1 MNEAGRWRVELARKI
16 AGYYASHPGIVMIV
30 IGGSAARGVADAYSD
45 IDMLIYWTKVDGDW
59 LASAPLEPHGGKR
72 FTFRGMFDDRVYLE
86 QYRIGD
92 LKIDVGHLEMAWWEE
107 QVADV
112 LEKHDEASDVQEMLY
127 GFLNAIPLH
136 GDQLYAESCD
146 RISRYPEAL
155 ALKMVTAHLHFYPLW
170 VFSEH
175 GLGRGD
181 LLSFYDYLRG
191 AITDIIGVLAGLN
204 RIYTSTNKPK
214 RTGDLLRKMPIA
226 PRDVA
231 GRIDAILAG
240 DRRDA
245 VPLLGELI
253 EEVIDLVEVHM
264 PEVDTARARTLF
276 AFQVWPCRTM
286 PEFPVDIPEHP

>member
-1 MNEAGRWRVELARKI
+1 MNEAGRWRVEIARRI
-16 AGYYASHPGIVMIV
+16 AEYYAVRPDVAMIV

-45 IDMLIYWTKVDGDW
+45 IDMLVYWTKVDGDW
-59 LASAPLEPHGGKR
+59 LAGAPLEPRGGKR

-92 LKIDVGHLEMAWWEE
+92 LKIDVGHLELEWWGE
-107 QVADV
+107 QVAEV
-112 LEKHDEASDVQEMLY
+112 LEKGEEAPDVQEMLY
-127 GFLNAIPLH
+127 GFLHAVPLH
-136 GDQLYAESCD
+136 GDRVYAEWCD
-146 RISRYPEAL
+146 RIGRYPESL
-155 ALKMVTAHLHFYPLW
+155 ALKMVTGHLHFHPLW

-191 AITDIIGVLAGLN
+191 AITNIIGVLAGLN
-204 RIYTSTNKPK
+204 RIYTSTDKPK
-214 RTGDLLRKMPIA
+214 RTGDVLRTMRIA

-245 VPLLGELI
+245 VPLLGELV
-253 EEVIDLVEVHM
+253 EEVIALVEVHM

-276 AFQVWPCRTM
+276 AFQVQPCHTM
-286 PEFPVDIPEHP
+286 PAFPVDQL